1 MDFERALREVG
12 DFLDRR
18 GAPWAVVGGL
28 GLAALG
34 FPRSTLDLDLV
45 VTAAVQDDLVD
56 HLEAEGFRTLHR
68 SPGYSNHQHPDP
80 ERGRIDFVYVRGDTA
95 EKLFSSTLMVAGPQ
109 GKDVRVPKPEHLI
122 AMKVVAMKND
132 PERALQD
139 LADIRLLLGLPG
151 VDLDEVRAS
160 FARHGLSERFDDL
173 RSR

>member
-12 DFLDRR
+12 EFLDRR
-18 GAPWAVVGGL
+18 GVSWAVIGGL

-34 FPRSTLDLDLV
+34 FPRSTLDLDVV
-45 VTAAVQDDLVD
+45 VTANVQDDLVA
-56 HLEAEGFRTLHR
+56 HLETEGYRTLHR

-95 EKLFSSTLMVAGPQ
+95 EKLFSSTLTVAGPR
-109 GKDVRVPKPEHLI
+109 GRDVRVPKPEHLI
-122 AMKVVAMKND
+122 AMKVLAMRND

-151 VDLDEVRAS
+151 VDRDEVRAT
-160 FARHGLSERFDDL
+160 FARHGMAGRFDEL

>member
-12 DFLDRR
+12 GFLDRR

-45 VTAAVQDDLVD
+45 VTAAVQDDLVA
-56 HLEAEGFRTLHR
+56 HLETEGFRTLHR
-68 SPGYSNHQHPDP
+68 SAGYSNHQHPDP
-80 ERGRIDFVYVRGDTA
+80 ARGRIDFVYVRGDTA
-95 EKLFSSTLMVAGPQ
+95 EKLFSSTLTVSGPE
-109 GKDVRVPKPEHLI
+109 GRDVRVPKPEHLI

-151 VDLDEVRAS
+151 VDLEEVRAS
-160 FARHGLSERFDDL
+160 FARHGMERRFDDL

>member
-18 GAPWAVVGGL
+18 GAPWAVIGGL

-34 FPRSTLDLDLV
+34 FPRSTLDLDVV
-45 VTAAVQDDLVD
+45 VTATVQDDLVA
-56 HLEAEGFRTLHR
+56 HLETEGYRTLHR

-95 EKLFSSTLMVAGPQ
+95 DKLFSSTVEVGGPHGRQ
-109 GKDVRVPKPEHLI
+109 LRVPKPEHLI
-122 AMKVVAMKND
+122 AMKVLAMKND
-132 PERALQD
+132 PDRTLQD
-139 LADIRLLLGLPG
+139 LADIRVLLGLPD
-151 VDLDEVRAS
+151 VDLDEVRAT
-160 FARHGLSERFDDL
+160 FARHGMERRFDDL